1 MGRTEM
7 GLERGW
13 NKVCLTCWVGLFRDG
28 LGGSVEE
35 GMVRLLIR
43 VSRNPIIAWYYS
55 PKRSFLLYDP

>member
-1 MGRTEM
+1 MGGAEM

-13 NKVCLTCWVGLFRDG
+13 DKVCLTCWVGIFRDG

-43 VSRNPIIAWYYS
+43 VSGNPIIAWYY
-55 PKRSFLLYDP
+55 